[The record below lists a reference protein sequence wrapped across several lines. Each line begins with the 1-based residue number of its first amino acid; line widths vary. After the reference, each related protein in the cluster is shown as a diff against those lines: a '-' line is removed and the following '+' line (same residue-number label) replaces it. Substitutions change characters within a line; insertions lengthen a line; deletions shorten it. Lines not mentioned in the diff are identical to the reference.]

1 MNKVDFKLSGVTIAF
16 STFPPLGWNIP
27 TCREKKT
34 PTFCRMIG
42 IEHTDYPE
50 VPTSIF

>member
-1 MNKVDFKLSGVTIAF
+1 LTDG
-16 STFPPLGWNIP
+16 TFRLVG
-27 TCREKKT
+27 EKKP